1 MQSNNIKSP
10 FIRLRIERSESHSF
24 TRLDI
29 VKAVRREFDSGCL
42 PVGSR
47 MPPVR
52 VLQHQLGVAKN
63 TIQTAYEELVAQ
75 GILENRARLGY
86 FALALSKKRTVA
98 QPMTP
103 ATPVLLKVPTVPA
116 PRVSRV
122 SRGRASQLPIRL
134 GSAFIDNDLLPSER
148 VAECFRAVLK
158 RGIPMDYDAQGFTPL
173 RALIAQRLEKRGI
186 PARADDVIV
195 TTGSQQA
202 LDVVTRAL
210 QKRSIATENPAYG
223 IGKQLF
229 EMNQMDVTGLPL
241 NPFDGIDMKVWRK
254 LLALNRPSMLYI
266 TTNFHN
272 PTGYSY
278 STAELMQLIELSR
291 ELQCGL
297 VEDDWGSDMLS
308 YSEFRPALRALG
320 GENVLY
326 MNSFTKKVIPSLRI
340 GYLVA
345 NEATRNSLLAAKRVA
360 TLANPTIVEAV
371 VFEFVERGYY
381 DTHLRRLQAE
391 LDTRYRKCLEAL
403 AELMPE
409 GVRWTT
415 PGGGPVLWLE
425 LPRRADLN
433 ALTERLK
440 KQNVLLDGRLN
451 EWFFGEPHL
460 HGTRINYA
468 QESVERTRQG
478 LELLAKELRTTLV

>member
-1 MQSNNIKSP
+1 M
-10 FIRLRIERSESHSF
+10 
-24 TRLDI
+24 
-29 VKAVRREFDSGCL
+29 
-42 PVGSR
+42 
-47 MPPVR
+47 
-52 VLQHQLGVAKN
+52 LQHQLGIAKN
-63 TIQTAYEELVAQ
+63 TVQVAYDELVAQ
-75 GILENRARLGY
+75 GVLENRERQGY
-86 FALALSKKRTVA
+86 FVLERAAKRAVA
-98 QPMTP
+98 QPQTP
-103 ATPVLLKVPTVPA
+103 AMPVLLKVPTVP
-116 PRVSRV
+116 RRTQK
-122 SRGRASQLPIRL
+122 RGRAMPQPIRL

-148 VAECFRAVLK
+148 VADCFRAVLK
-158 RGIPMDYDAQGFTPL
+158 RGVPMDYDAQGFAPL
-173 RALIAQRLEKRGI
+173 RGLIAQRLQKRGI
-186 PARADDVIV
+186 PAHTDDVII

-229 EMNQMDVTGLPL
+229 EMNQMDVVGLPL

-254 LLALNRPSMLYI
+254 LLALNRPSILYI
-266 TTNFHN
+266 TSNFHN

-278 STAELMQLIELSR
+278 STEELMRLIELSR
-291 ELQCGL
+291 ELQFGL

-308 YSEFRPALRALG
+308 YSEFRPPLRALG
-320 GENVLY
+320 GDNVLY
-326 MNSFTKKVIPSLRI
+326 MNSFTKKVIPSLRL
-340 GYLVA
+340 GYLLS
-345 NEATRNSLLAAKRVA
+345 NEPTRNSLLAAKRVA

-371 VFEFVERGYY
+371 VYEFVERGYY

-391 LDTRYRKCLEAL
+391 LDRRYRACLDAL
-403 AELMPE
+403 TALMPN

-425 LPRRADLN
+425 LPRSVDLI
-433 ALTERLK
+433 ALTHRLREK
-440 KQNVLLDGRLN
+440 GVALEARLN

-478 LELLAKELRTTLV
+478 LELLAKELRSQLGVTHAC

>member
-1 MQSNNIKSP
+1 MKLSTLKSP
-10 FIRLRIERSESHSF
+10 YIRLRIERDQSVTDFS
-24 TRLDI
+24 RLDI

-42 PVGSR
+42 PAGSR
-47 MPPVR
+47 LPPVR
-52 VLQHQLGVAKN
+52 MLQHQLGIAKN
-63 TIQTAYEELVAQ
+63 TVQAAYEELVAQ
-75 GILENRARLGY
+75 GILENRQRLGY
-86 FALALSKKRTVA
+86 FVLAPSNQRTVTKLA
-98 QPMTP
+98 TP
-103 ATPVLLKVPTVPA
+103 AIPVLLKVPAVPR
-116 PRVSRV
+116 PTSK
-122 SRGRASQLPIRL
+122 RGRNAKQPIRL
-134 GSAFIDNDLLPSER
+134 GSAFIDNDLLPAER

-158 RGIPMDYDAQGFTPL
+158 CGVPMDYDAQGFAPL

-186 PARADDVIV
+186 PARADDVII

-229 EMNQMDVTGLPL
+229 EMNQMEVTGLPL
-241 NPFDGIDMKVWRK
+241 NPFDGIDMKAWRK
-254 LLALNRPSMLYI
+254 LLVLNRPSIVYI

-278 STAELMQLIELSR
+278 TTAELMQLIELSR
-291 ELQCGL
+291 ELQFGL

-308 YSEFRPALRALG
+308 YSEFRPPLRALG
-320 GENVLY
+320 GDNVLY
-326 MNSFTKKVIPSLRI
+326 MNSFTKKVIPSLRL
-340 GYLVA
+340 GYLLA
-345 NEATRNSLLAAKRVA
+345 NETTRNSLLAAKRVA

-371 VFEFVERGYY
+371 VYEFVERGYY

-391 LDTRYRKCLEAL
+391 LDTRYRQCLETL
-403 AELMPE
+403 TELMPA

-425 LPRRADLN
+425 IPRRVDL
-433 ALTERLK
+433 ASLTERLK
-440 KQNVLLDGRLN
+440 KKDVLLDARLN
-451 EWFFGEPHL
+451 EWFFSQPHL

-468 QESVERTRQG
+468 QESIERTRVG
-478 LELLAKELRTTLV
+478 LEILAQELRNDLE